1 MLLSRVYALRLQA
14 FRPLVASWGALP
26 LRLVDGDM
34 IPFIEG
40 LPIAPYSAS
49 LPFCEV
55 DMKAG
60 A

>member
-14 FRPLVASWGALP
+14 FLPLVASWGALP
-26 LRLVDGDM
+26 LRLVDGYT

-40 LPIAPYSAS
+40 LPIALYRVL
-49 LPFCEV
+49 LPFCKV